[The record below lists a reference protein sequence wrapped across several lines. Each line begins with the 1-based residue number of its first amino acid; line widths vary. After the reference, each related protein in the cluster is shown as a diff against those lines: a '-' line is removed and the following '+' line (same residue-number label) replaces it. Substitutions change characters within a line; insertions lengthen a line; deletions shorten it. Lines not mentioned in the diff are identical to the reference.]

1 MLPIPHKRYKKV
13 GLVSKKNLDFRSRNC
28 DRSCADIIWFSNSN
42 NSIAL
47 DRNSQIAGDRERK
60 NRNGI
65 IGILPDRPSE

>member
-1 MLPIPHKRYKKV
+1 MTIVDSYLQTSYPY
-13 GLVSKKNLDFRSRNC
+13 
-28 DRSCADIIWFSNSN
+28 
-42 NSIAL
+42 SIAL